1 MARLLDQLYTTTLQL
16 IAVVATACGL
26 ALMAA
31 GYWPGAPSWLA
42 NPFVQNVGGGLFT
55 SGVVGLFYEAI
66 DRKVGNQRTAQFL
79 MDTFAFT
86 PDTLKNIASED
97 TLDRIATNAL
107 GLRLGDPRLAH
118 DVYTD
123 IHTQAVRATERWRD
137 VDVAVDLV
145 PWADGPAAGYGSMFV
160 ATIRWEY
167 RVVPANSTLRFACV
181 SDDTE
186 YRELLHDRSTTSV
199 WYFEPINHLDA
210 SSPEAFELVE
220 FTVNGKA
227 RPIRRTARTGTQI
240 YTANLGKAASGD
252 QDVVLAYTC
261 RVLVQRHSHM
271 LAIEIP
277 QLSKGLKISFRYGE
291 AGIRHINVVDY
302 IGAAQQARIARAPA
316 AVPTPAIEVS
326 YDHWILARSGVAFVW
341 VLEDELERSVATTRH
356 A

>member
-1 MARLLDQLYTTTLQL
+1 MAHLLDQLYTTTLQL

-31 GYWPGAPSWLA
+31 GYWPGGPSWLA

-55 SGVVGLFYEAI
+55 SGLVGLFYEAI

-79 MDTFAFT
+79 MDTFAFS

-107 GLRLGDPRLAH
+107 GLRLKDPRLAH

-123 IHTQAVRATERWRD
+123 IQTQAIRAVERWRD
-137 VDVAVDLV
+137 VDVFVDLV
-145 PWADGPAAGYGSMFV
+145 PWADGPTAGRGSMFV

-167 RVVPANSTLRFACV
+167 RVVPASSTLRFACV

-186 YRELLHDRSTTSV
+186 YRELLQDRATTSV
-199 WYFEPINHLDA
+199 WYFEPVNHLDA

-227 RPIRRTARTGTQI
+227 RPIRRTARTGAQI
-240 YTANLGKAASGD
+240 YTAGFGKAASDGD
-252 QDVVLAYTC
+252 QEVVLAYTY
-261 RVLVQRHSHM
+261 RALVQRHSHM
-271 LAIEIP
+271 LSLEIP
-277 QLSKGLKISFRYGE
+277 QLTKGLKISFRYGQ
-291 AGIRHINVVDY
+291 AGIRHVNVVDY
-302 IGAAQQARIARAPA
+302 IGAVRQARVARAPA
-316 AVPTPAIEVS
+316 AVPTPAIEVL
-326 YDHWILARSGVAFVW
+326 YDDWVLAKSGVAFVW
-341 VLEDELERSVATTRH
+341 VLDDELARQ
-356 A
+356 